1 MFKSDE
7 WATYWHNAAMESSTI
22 WLVTLGGLS
31 AVILFDLILAVIR
44 RNKETSMTE
53 AGIWTIIYVAA
64 ALVFGYFLPNWTT
77 DPNAQ
82 TEFFAGWLTE
92 YALSVDN
99 IFVFVII
106 LSRLQVEKTKQQLVL
121 LLGIIIALVLRGGFI
136 AAGAA
141 ILEKFSGAFFIFGAF
156 LIFTAYRLLT
166 EHDGEEEWK
175 EDRVVTFL
183 RSKGATTFTIALI
196 SLGFTD
202 LVFALDSIPA
212 IFGITRD
219 PYIVVCANI
228 FALMGLRQLYFLLQG
243 LLSRLVYLSKGLS
256 FILAFIGFKMIIE
269 AFHGI
274 GVHDIAGIK
283 LPHIAIEL
291 SLGVIVATLI
301 VTAVASLTATRKDGS
316 EIV

>member
-1 MFKSDE
+1 
-7 WATYWHNAAMESSTI
+7 MESTTI

-31 AVILFDLILAVIR
+31 AVILFDLTLAVIR
-44 RNKETSMTE
+44 RNKETSMAE

-64 ALVFGYFLPNWTT
+64 ALVFGYFMPNWTT

-82 TEFFAGWLTE
+82 KEFFAGWLTV

-136 AAGAA
+136 AAGSA

-156 LIFTAYRLLT
+156 LIFTAYRLLS
-166 EHDGEEEWK
+166 EHGGEEEWK
-175 EDRVVTFL
+175 EDRVITFL
-183 RSKGATTFTIALI
+183 RKKGATTFTIALV

-243 LLSRLVYLSKGLS
+243 LLQRLVYLSKGLS

-269 AFHGI
+269 AFHGV
-274 GVHDIAGIK
+274 GVDKIAGVE
-283 LPHIAIEL
+283 LPHIAIEV

-301 VTAVASLTATRKDGS
+301 VTAVASLTATRNDGS

>member
-1 MFKSDE
+1 
-7 WATYWHNAAMESSTI
+7 MESTTV
-22 WLVTLGGLS
+22 WLVTLGILS
-31 AVILFDLILAVIR
+31 TVIILDLLIAIVR
-44 RNKETSMTE
+44 RNKETTMTE
-53 AGIWTIIYVAA
+53 AGIWTLIYVSA
-64 ALVFGYFLPNWTT
+64 ALIFGYFMPNWTS

-82 TEFFAGWLTE
+82 KEFFAGWLTE

-106 LSRLQVEKTKQQLVL
+106 LARFQIERTKQQLVL
-121 LLGIIIALVLRGGFI
+121 LLGIIIALILRGGFI
-136 AAGAA
+136 AAGSA
-141 ILEKFSGAFFIFGAF
+141 ILERFSSAFFIFGAF
-156 LIFTAYRLLT
+156 LIFTAYKLLT
-166 EHDGEEEWK
+166 EHEITEEK
-175 EDRVVTFL
+175 QKDDRIITFL
-183 RSKGATTFTIALI
+183 RSKGASTFTIALI
-196 SLGFTD
+196 SLGITD

-243 LLSRLVYLSKGLS
+243 LLQRLIYLSKGLS

-274 GVHDIAGIK
+274 GVHDILGVN
-283 LPHIAIEL
+283 LPHITIEV
-291 SLGVIVATLI
+291 SLGVIVASLI
-301 VTAVASLTATRKDGS
+301 VTGVASLTATRKDGT

>member
-1 MFKSDE
+1 
-7 WATYWHNAAMESSTI
+7 MESTTV
-22 WLVTLGGLS
+22 WLLTLGGLS
-31 AVILFDLILAVIR
+31 AVIIFDLILAVLR

-53 AGIWTIIYVAA
+53 AGIWTVIYVAA
-64 ALVFGYFLPNWTT
+64 ALVFGYFMPNWTT

-82 TEFFAGWLTE
+82 KEFFAGWLTE

-136 AAGAA
+136 AAGSA

-156 LIFTAYRLLT
+156 LIFTAYKLLA
-166 EHDGEEEWK
+166 EHDEEEWK
-175 EDRVVTFL
+175 EDRLIAFL
-183 RSKGATTFTIALI
+183 RSKGATTFTIALV

-243 LLSRLVYLSKGLS
+243 LLQRLVFLSKGLS

-274 GVHDIAGIK
+274 GIHKLAGIE
-283 LPHIAIEL
+283 LPHVAIEV
-291 SLGVIVATLI
+291 SLGVIVTTLI

>member
-1 MFKSDE
+1 
-7 WATYWHNAAMESSTI
+7 MESTAI
-22 WLVTLGGLS
+22 WLLTLGGLS
-31 AVILFDLILAVIR
+31 AVIIFDLILAVLR
-44 RNKETSMTE
+44 RNKETTMTE
-53 AGIWTIIYVAA
+53 AGIWTVVYVTA

-82 TEFFAGWLTE
+82 KEFFAGWLTE

-136 AAGAA
+136 AAGSA
-141 ILEKFSGAFFIFGAF
+141 ILEKFSWAFFIFGAF

-166 EHDGEEEWK
+166 EHGGGEEWK
-175 EDRVVTFL
+175 EDRLVTFL
-183 RSKGATTFTIALI
+183 RKKGATTFTIALI

-228 FALMGLRQLYFLLQG
+228 FALDGVTSVVFLATRTTRALSLSLQG
-243 LLSRLVYLSKGLS
+243 PLIHSGLYRL
-256 FILAFIGFKMIIE
+256 
-269 AFHGI
+269 
-274 GVHDIAGIK
+274 
-283 LPHIAIEL
+283 
-291 SLGVIVATLI
+291 
-301 VTAVASLTATRKDGS
+301 
-316 EIV
+316 

>member
-1 MFKSDE
+1 
-7 WATYWHNAAMESSTI
+7 MESTTV

-31 AVILFDLILAVIR
+31 AVIIFDLILAVIR

-53 AGIWTIIYVAA
+53 AGIWTVIYVAA
-64 ALVFGYFLPNWTT
+64 ALVFGYFMPNWTS

-82 TEFFAGWLTE
+82 KEFFAGWLTE

-136 AAGAA
+136 AAGSA

-156 LIFTAYRLLT
+156 LIFTAYRLLA
-166 EHDGEEEWK
+166 EHDEEEWK
-175 EDRVVTFL
+175 EDRLITFL
-183 RSKGATTFTIALI
+183 RKKGATTFTIALV

-243 LLSRLVYLSKGLS
+243 LLQRLVYLSKGLS

-274 GVHDIAGIK
+274 GIHKLAGIE

-291 SLGVIVATLI
+291 SLGVIVTTLV
-301 VTAVASLTATRKDGS
+301 VTAVASLTATRKDGT

>member
-1 MFKSDE
+1 
-7 WATYWHNAAMESSTI
+7 MESTTT
-22 WLVTLGGLS
+22 WLLTLGILS
-31 AVILFDLILAVIR
+31 LVIVFDLTLAIIR
-44 RNKETSMTE
+44 RNKETTMTE
-53 AGIWTIIYVAA
+53 AGIWTVIYVAA
-64 ALVFGYFLPNWTT
+64 AIAFGILMPNWTT

-82 TEFFAGWLTE
+82 KEFFAGWLTE

-136 AAGAA
+136 AAGSA
-141 ILEKFSGAFFIFGAF
+141 IIEKFSGSFFIFGAF
-156 LIFTAYRLLT
+156 LIFTAYRLLF
-166 EHDGEEEWK
+166 EDEGEEEWK
-175 EDRVVTFL
+175 EDRFITFL
-183 RSKGATTFTIALI
+183 RSKGATTFVIALV

-243 LLSRLVYLSKGLS
+243 LLQRLVYLSKGLS
-256 FILAFIGFKMIIE
+256 FILAFIGFKMFIE
-269 AFHGI
+269 AFHGVGI
-274 GVHDIAGIK
+274 HEIAGIE
-283 LPHIAIEL
+283 LPHVAIEV
-291 SLGVIVATLI
+291 SLFVIVAALT

>member
-1 MFKSDE
+1 
-7 WATYWHNAAMESSTI
+7 MESTTV

-31 AVILFDLILAVIR
+31 AVIIFDLILAVLR

-53 AGIWTIIYVAA
+53 AGIWTVIYVAA
-64 ALVFGYFLPNWTT
+64 AIVFGYFMPNWTS

-82 TEFFAGWLTE
+82 KEFFAGWLTE

-136 AAGAA
+136 AAGSA

-156 LIFTAYRLLT
+156 LIFTAYKLLK
-166 EHDGEEEWK
+166 EHDEEEWK
-175 EDRVVTFL
+175 EDRLVTFL
-183 RSKGATTFTIALI
+183 RKKGATTFTIALV

-243 LLSRLVYLSKGLS
+243 LLQRLVYLSKGLS

-274 GVHDIAGIK
+274 GIHKLAGIE
-283 LPHIAIEL
+283 LPHVAIEV

-301 VTAVASLTATRKDGS
+301 ITAVASLTATRKDGS

>member
-1 MFKSDE
+1 
-7 WATYWHNAAMESSTI
+7 MESTAT
-22 WLVTLGGLS
+22 WLLTLGILS
-31 AVILFDLILAVIR
+31 LVIVFDLTLAIIR
-44 RNKETSMTE
+44 RNKETTMTE
-53 AGIWTIIYVAA
+53 AGIWTVIYVAA
-64 ALVFGYFLPNWTT
+64 AIAFGILMPNWTT
-77 DPNAQ
+77 DANAQ
-82 TEFFAGWLTE
+82 KEFFAGWLTE

-136 AAGAA
+136 AAGSA
-141 ILEKFSGAFFIFGAF
+141 IIEKFSGAFFIFGAF
-156 LIFTAYRLLT
+156 LIFTAYRLLV
-166 EHDGEEEWK
+166 EDEGEEEWK
-175 EDRVVTFL
+175 EDRLVTFL
-183 RSKGATTFTIALI
+183 RSKGATTFVIALV

-243 LLSRLVYLSKGLS
+243 LLQRLVYLSKGLS
-256 FILAFIGFKMIIE
+256 FILAFIGLKMFIE
-269 AFHGI
+269 AFHGVGI
-274 GVHDIAGIK
+274 HEIAGVE
-283 LPHIAIEL
+283 LPHVAIEV
-291 SLGVIVATLI
+291 SLFVIVAALT

>member
-1 MFKSDE
+1 
-7 WATYWHNAAMESSTI
+7 MESTTT
-22 WLVTLGGLS
+22 WLLTLGILS
-31 AVILFDLILAVIR
+31 LVIVFDLTLAIIR
-44 RNKETSMTE
+44 RNKETTMTE
-53 AGIWTIIYVAA
+53 AGIWTVIYVAA
-64 ALVFGYFLPNWTT
+64 AIVFGFLMPNWTS

-82 TEFFAGWLTE
+82 KEFFAGWLTE

-136 AAGAA
+136 AAGSA
-141 ILEKFSGAFFIFGAF
+141 IIEKFSGAFFVFGAF
-156 LIFTAYRLLT
+156 LIFTAYRLLV
-166 EHDGEEEWK
+166 EDEGEEEWK
-175 EDRVVTFL
+175 EDRMITFL
-183 RSKGATTFTIALI
+183 RSKGATTFVIALV

-243 LLSRLVYLSKGLS
+243 LLQRLVYLSKGLS
-256 FILAFIGFKMIIE
+256 FILAFIGLKMFIE
-269 AFHGI
+269 AFHGVGI
-274 GVHDIAGIK
+274 HEIAGIE
-283 LPHIAIEL
+283 LPHVSIEVSLFVIATAL
-291 SLGVIVATLI
+291 T

>member
-1 MFKSDE
+1 
-7 WATYWHNAAMESSTI
+7 
-22 WLVTLGGLS
+22 
-31 AVILFDLILAVIR
+31 
-44 RNKETSMTE
+44 MTE
-53 AGIWTIIYVAA
+53 AGIWTVIYVAA
-64 ALVFGYFLPNWTT
+64 ALVFGYFMPNWTS

-82 TEFFAGWLTE
+82 KEFFAGWLTE

-136 AAGAA
+136 AAGSA
-141 ILEKFSGAFFIFGAF
+141 IIEKFSGAFFFFGAF
-156 LIFTAYRLLT
+156 LIFTAYRLLS
-166 EHDGEEEWK
+166 EHDPEEWK
-175 EDRVVTFL
+175 EDRMITFL
-183 RSKGATTFTIALI
+183 RKKGATTFTIALV

-243 LLSRLVYLSKGLS
+243 LLQRLIFLSKGLS

-274 GVHDIAGIK
+274 DIHKIAGIE
-283 LPHIAIEL
+283 LPHIAIEV
-291 SLGVIVATLI
+291 SLGVIVSTLI
-301 VTAVASLTATRKDGS
+301 VTAVASLTATRKDGT

>member
-1 MFKSDE
+1 
-7 WATYWHNAAMESSTI
+7 MESTTV

-31 AVILFDLILAVIR
+31 AVIIFDLILAVLR

-53 AGIWTIIYVAA
+53 AGIWTVIYVAA
-64 ALVFGYFLPNWTT
+64 AIVFGYFMPNWTT

-82 TEFFAGWLTE
+82 KEFFAGWLTE

-136 AAGAA
+136 AAGSA

-156 LIFTAYRLLT
+156 LIFTAYKLLK
-166 EHDGEEEWK
+166 EHDEEEWK
-175 EDRVVTFL
+175 EDRLITFL
-183 RSKGATTFTIALI
+183 RKKGATTFTIALV

-243 LLSRLVYLSKGLS
+243 LLQRLVYLSKGLS

-274 GVHDIAGIK
+274 GIHKLAGIE
-283 LPHIAIEL
+283 LPHVAIEV

-301 VTAVASLTATRKDGS
+301 ITAVASLTATRKDGS

>member
-1 MFKSDE
+1 
-7 WATYWHNAAMESSTI
+7 MESTTV

-31 AVILFDLILAVIR
+31 AVIIFDLILAVLR

-53 AGIWTIIYVAA
+53 AGIWTVIYVAA
-64 ALVFGYFLPNWTT
+64 AIVFGYFMPNWTS

-82 TEFFAGWLTE
+82 KEFFAGWLTE

-136 AAGAA
+136 AAGSA
-141 ILEKFSGAFFIFGAF
+141 ILEKFSGAFFVFGAF
-156 LIFTAYRLLT
+156 LIFTAYKLLK
-166 EHDGEEEWK
+166 EHDEEEWK
-175 EDRVVTFL
+175 EDRLITFL
-183 RSKGATTFTIALI
+183 RKKGATTFTIALV

-243 LLSRLVYLSKGLS
+243 LLQRLVYLSKGLS

-274 GVHDIAGIK
+274 GIHKLAGIE
-283 LPHIAIEL
+283 LPHVAIEV

-301 VTAVASLTATRKDGS
+301 ITAVASLTATRKDGT

>member
-1 MFKSDE
+1 
-7 WATYWHNAAMESSTI
+7 MESTTI

-82 TEFFAGWLTE
+82 KEFFAGWLTE

-136 AAGAA
+136 AAGSA

-243 LLSRLVYLSKGLS
+243 LLSRWVYLSKGLS

-274 GVHDIAGIK
+274 GVHDIAGIE
-283 LPHIAIEL
+283 LPHIAIEV

-301 VTAVASLTATRKDGS
+301 VTAVASLTATRKDGF

>member
-1 MFKSDE
+1 
-7 WATYWHNAAMESSTI
+7 MESTTV

-31 AVILFDLILAVIR
+31 AVIIFDLILAVLR

-53 AGIWTIIYVAA
+53 AGIWTVIYVAA
-64 ALVFGYFLPNWTT
+64 ALVFGYFMPNWTS

-82 TEFFAGWLTE
+82 KEFFAGWLTE

-136 AAGAA
+136 AAGSA

-156 LIFTAYRLLT
+156 LIFTAYKLLA
-166 EHDGEEEWK
+166 EHDEEEWK
-175 EDRVVTFL
+175 EDRLITFL
-183 RSKGATTFTIALI
+183 RKKGATTFTIALV

-243 LLSRLVYLSKGLS
+243 LLQRLVYLSKGLS

-274 GVHDIAGIK
+274 GIHELAGVE
-283 LPHIAIEL
+283 LPHVAIEL

-301 VTAVASLTATRKDGS
+301 VTAVASLTATRKDGT